1 MPGTVL
7 GAKEALV
14 SKTHLQTALKQ
25 LNVCLEQWFSILA
38 AHCNG
43 LRDLKSPMP
52 SDPASGQL
60 NQKSVKVGPRH
71 LYFLI
76 SLNECVT
83 RES

>member
-25 LNVCLEQWFSILA
+25 LNVYLEQWFSILA

-52 SDPASGQL
+52 SDLASGQL
-60 NQKSVKVGPRH
+60 NQNLGRMDPGTCI
-71 LYFLI
+71 F
-76 SLNECVT
+76 
-83 RES
+83 